1 MSSPPPPQTST
12 STTDPLTHSVI
23 QHYQQGT
30 LLTRILTTL
39 HDTGIDP
46 SSLTPSHLHSVD
58 QFHIGGLK
66 ALTSLLTHLSIQPND
81 RVLDLGCG
89 LGGTCR
95 VIAEEYPGVSV
106 VGIDITPEF
115 IEVSNELTTLVKMDN
130 KIRYVMGSA
139 TRVPFEDMS
148 FDLVLMVYVGE

>member
-1 MSSPPPPQTST
+1 M
-12 STTDPLTHSVI
+12 
-23 QHYQQGT
+23 
-30 LLTRILTTL
+30 
-39 HDTGIDP
+39 
-46 SSLTPSHLHSVD
+46 
-58 QFHIGGLK
+58 
-66 ALTSLLTHLSIQPND
+66 
-81 RVLDLGCG
+81 
-89 LGGTCR
+89 
-95 VIAEEYPGVSV
+95 IAEEYPGVSV